1 MVSWGEEEY
10 HSDIP
15 EYIYIYIILDSLVCS
30 VVCWTNLNDPIDT
43 TWIELFRG
51 TLPEFLTHN
60 IFSYNKMIIVLY
72 QYEQIDIT

>member
-10 HSDIP
+10 HSDST
-15 EYIYIYIILDSLVCS
+15 ILDSLVCS
-30 VVCWTNLNDPIDT
+30 VVCWINLNDPIDT